1 MPNKVAINGLGRIGR
16 AALKLAVEHPELDV
30 VAVNEIGSLDNMV
43 YLLRYDTAYGRYE
56 RQVEAVEGKL
66 VIDGKPLAY
75 LSERDPEQLPWGDL
89 GVDLVLE
96 CTGRF
101 TEREDAEKHVRAGAR
116 WVVLSGPTK
125 SPDVP
130 TIIHGVNRPDG
141 QTQIISCASC
151 TTNNITPLVEI
162 LDRHFGVEKALL
174 TTVHA
179 YTATQ
184 ALVDSP
190 GGAKDLRRGRAAA
203 QSFVPSSTGAATAT
217 AKALPAMQGRFD
229 GVSVRGPVVVGS
241 ISDVVFV
248 LARDTTADE
257 VNDVLRQ
264 EASSDRYRGILD
276 VADDPLVSADIVKD
290 PNASIVQLDLT
301 RVVGGN
307 LVKVMS
313 WYDNEWGFTSQMIQ
327 VAVQQL
333 GLHAAAQV

>member
-1 MPNKVAINGLGRIGR
+1 MAGKVAINGLGRIGR
-16 AALKLAVEHPELDV
+16 AALKLAIDQPELDV
-30 VAVNEIGSLDNMV
+30 VAVNEIGSLENMV
-43 YLLRYDTAYGRYE
+43 YLLKYDTVYGRYE
-56 RQVEAVEGKL
+56 RPVEAVEDKL
-66 VIDGKPLAY
+66 VIDGKPLVY
-75 LSERDPEQLPWGDL
+75 LSERDPERLPWADL
-89 GVDLVLE
+89 GVDVVLE

-101 TEREDAEKHVRAGAR
+101 TGREDAEMHLRAGASY
-116 WVVLSGPTK
+116 VVLSGPTK

-130 TIIHGVNRPDG
+130 TIVHGVNRPDG
-141 QTQIISCASC
+141 ESQVISCASC

-162 LDRHFGVEKALL
+162 LDRHFGVDKALL

-190 GGAKDLRRGRAAA
+190 GDAKDLRRGRAAA
-203 QSFVPSSTGAATAT
+203 QNWVPSSTGAATAT
-217 AKALPAMQGRFD
+217 AKALPAMKGRFD

-248 LARDTTADE
+248 VGRDTTVDE

-264 EASSDRYRGILD
+264 EASTDRYQGILAVVD
-276 VADDPLVSADIVKD
+276 EPLVSADIVKD
-290 PNASIVQLDLT
+290 PRASIVQLDLT

-333 GLHAAAQV
+333 ELQTAARV